1 MSISPKQKR
10 SVVDVFFDTVGAIVP
25 SCGPALRMVERAQE
39 RPLKIGER
47 VVLFYNSPL
56 CLHCSC
62 NRAKF
67 KEERAKMKELDA
79 ERRTQKLG

>member
-1 MSISPKQKR
+1 MQKR
-10 SVVDVFFDTVGAIVP
+10 SVADLFFDTVGSIVP
-25 SCGPALRMVERAQE
+25 SCGPALRMVERAQK

-47 VVLFYNSPL
+47 IILFYNSPL

-67 KEERAKMKELDA
+67 KEERAKMKKLEA
-79 ERRTQKLG
+79 VRRSLNKESQKN

>member
-1 MSISPKQKR
+1 MSLKQKR
-10 SVVDVFFDTVGAIVP
+10 SLADVFFDTVGVIVP

-39 RPLKIGER
+39 RPLKISER
-47 VVLFYNSPL
+47 AILFYNSPL

-67 KEERAKMKELDA
+67 IEERAKMKKLEA
-79 ERRTQKLG
+79 IRRSLNKEG

>member
-1 MSISPKQKR
+1 MSSKR
-10 SVVDVFFDTVGAIVP
+10 KRTAVDVFFDTVGAIVP
-25 SCGPALRMVERAQE
+25 SCGPALRMVERAQV

-67 KEERAKMKELDA
+67 KEERAKMKKLDA
-79 ERRTQKLG
+79 QRRAQKLR

>member
-1 MSISPKQKR
+1 MSVKKKF
-10 SVVDVFFDTVGAIVP
+10 SVANVFFDTIGAIIP
-25 SCGPALRMVERAQE
+25 SCGPALRMVELAQE

-47 VVLFYNSPL
+47 ILLFYNSPL

-67 KEERAKMKELDA
+67 KEERAKAKKLEVVRRSLKKEC
-79 ERRTQKLG
+79 

>member
-1 MSISPKQKR
+1 MSLKQKR
-10 SVVDVFFDTVGAIVP
+10 SLTDVFFDTVGAIVP

-67 KEERAKMKELDA
+67 KEELAKMKKLEA
-79 ERRTQKLG
+79 ERRSLNKEYL

>member
-1 MSISPKQKR
+1 MSMSPKQKR

-39 RPLKIGER
+39 RPLKIRER

-79 ERRTQKLG
+79 ERRTKKLG